1 MTQQVQVLNHLKKG
15 SLTSIQ
21 ALRKCGTMRL
31 AAYVFNLKR
40 EGYKIISDNIN
51 VGSKSKPK
59 YVTNYSLKK

>member
-1 MTQQVQVLNHLKKG
+1 MTQQTQVLNHLKKG

-40 EGYKIISDNIN
+40 EGYKIVSTNVN
-51 VGSKSKPK
+51 VGSEKKPK